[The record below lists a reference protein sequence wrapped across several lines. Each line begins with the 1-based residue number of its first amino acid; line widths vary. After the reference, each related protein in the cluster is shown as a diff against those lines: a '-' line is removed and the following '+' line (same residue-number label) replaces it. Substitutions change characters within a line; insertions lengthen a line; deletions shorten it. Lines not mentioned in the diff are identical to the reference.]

1 MRQVGRLKCH
11 VPHPF
16 GERIF
21 FWKGGGMVEEKR
33 DEEENGPKPDIG
45 DVPVGVAWQVL
56 FLKNKETA
64 F

>member
-1 MRQVGRLKCH
+1 MSRILSEKEYFFGRGAAWWRKS
-11 VPHPF
+11 
-16 GERIF
+16 
-21 FWKGGGMVEEKR
+21 GMKKR
-33 DEEENGPKPDIG
+33 TAQSRNIG